1 MADNKNLIYTVTV
14 TDKGTFV
21 IKELNQEVKDSSAL
35 FKTLNA
41 DMIKNA
47 QAGKLSASA
56 MLAQINQLKQLR
68 NANTSNNNLFRKQ
81 TEEIRLL
88 ENEYKKLTLVTQQQ
102 TDKTGLASAT
112 LVEFSRGVQDANY
125 GFRGVANNLSQLT
138 TLMTTLIGTTGG
150 LKNAWTA
157 LKNAF
162 TGPIGFLVV
171 ANIVIAALERM
182 SIMSQG
188 ATKTTDEFNDAL
200 TNADGLI
207 ASLQRYADVSRDAN
221 RSDEERT
228 IALQRLADEGYDE
241 ATGSIDDFLEAK
253 RQLALFNATE
263 SVLQEEEKEF
273 LAERIRLNRQLK
285 QDLEKLEDPIRKA
298 SPMFGGRYS
307 SQMPETYEQDAQRA
321 VDATK
326 AALAENKKEIDK
338 ISNEIVEAFNETSKE
353 LEDNPFY
360 KLLAGVKPGK
370 DTTKRPKSLEA
381 ASEFIKK
388 EEETIFDSLQRQLDG
403 RKAVDDFKQELH
415 DKEIDRLNAELSKRE
430 ELASIITSQVKKLS
444 QVQTQ
449 AFTAQIKR
457 LDTERD
463 VILNNDNLTADEKDR
478 LLKKNDSNTR
488 KVKTQ
493 QIKFQRDMMQIEMA
507 MELAKIGLQLK
518 NAMTK
523 TIIDGTNSV
532 TSATMSIGEFMK
544 QLGPVGIAAY
554 AASIG
559 GVIATII
566 SARKKAQQQIQALS
580 SQSLGV
586 SGGGGGGSS
595 PQIQAPAFNVV
606 GATQE
611 SQLAQTISQSEQQ
624 PIKAYVVA
632 SDVSTAQELERS
644 TISGAS
650 IG

>member
-1 MADNKNLIYTVTV
+1 MADNKNLIYTITV

-21 IKELNQEVKDSSAL
+21 IKELNKEVKDSSAL

-41 DMIKNA
+41 DMIENA
-47 QAGKLSASA
+47 KAGKLSASA

-68 NANTSNNNLFRKQ
+68 NANTTNNKLFRKQ
-81 TEEIRLL
+81 TEDIRLL

-157 LKNAF
+157 LREAF

-171 ANIVIAALERM
+171 ANIVIAALERLSM
-182 SIMSQG
+182 ISEKV
-188 ATKTTDEFNDAL
+188 TKTTDEFNDAL
-200 TNADGLI
+200 TDADGLL
-207 ASLQRYADVSRDAN
+207 ASLQRYADISRDAN

-228 IALQRLADEGYDE
+228 VALQRLADEGYDE
-241 ATGSIDDFLEAK
+241 ATGSIDDFLDAK
-253 RQLALFNATE
+253 RKLALFNATE

-273 LAERIRLNRQLK
+273 LAERIRLNRELK
-285 QDLEKLEDPIRKA
+285 QAEEDLIAEQEKMKDANLTPYSDV
-298 SPMFGGRYS
+298 GGNITILKSDIKRI
-307 SQMPETYEQDAQRA
+307 QGLLT
-321 VDATK
+321 
-326 AALAENKKEIDK
+326 ENQTEIDK
-338 ISNEIVEAFNETSKE
+338 ISNEIVDSFNKTSEE
-353 LEDNPFY
+353 LKDNPFY
-360 KLLAGVKPGK
+360 ELLFGVKEDK
-370 DTTKRPKSLEA
+370 DRTKRSKRLKT

-388 EEETIFDSLQRQLDG
+388 EEDTIFDSLQRQLDG

-415 DKEIDRLNAELSKRE
+415 DNEIDRLNAELKKRE
-430 ELASIITSQVKKLS
+430 ELASIITTQVKRLS
-444 QVQTQ
+444 QIQ
-449 AFTAQIKR
+449 AQAYAAQIKR

-463 VILNNDNLTADEKDR
+463 VILNNDNLTAEEKDR
-478 LLKKNDSNTR
+478 LLKKNDSETR
-488 KVKTQ
+488 KIRTK

-507 MELAKIGLQLK
+507 MELAKIGLQLQ
-518 NAMTK
+518 NAMT
-523 TIIDGTNSV
+523 TVIVDGTGAISK
-532 TSATMSIGEFMK
+532 ATMSIGEFMK

-580 SQSLGV
+580 SQSLAV
-586 SGGGGGGSS
+586 SGGGGSAS

-606 GATQE
+606 GATQT
-611 SQLAQTISQSEQQ
+611 SQLAQTISQAEDK
-624 PIKAYVVA
+624 PIKAFVVA

-644 TISGAS
+644 TIEGAS

>member
-1 MADNKNLIYTVTV
+1 MADNKNLIYTITV

-21 IKELNQEVKDSSAL
+21 IKELNKEVKDSSAL

-41 DMIKNA
+41 DMIENA
-47 QAGKLSASA
+47 KAGKLSASA

-68 NANTSNNNLFRKQ
+68 NANTSNNKLFRKQ
-81 TEEIRLL
+81 TEDIRLL

-150 LKNAWTA
+150 LKNAWSALTA
-157 LKNAF
+157 AF

-207 ASLQRYADVSRDAN
+207 ASLQRYADISRDAN

-228 IALQRLADEGYDE
+228 VALQRLADEGYDE
-241 ATGSIDDFLEAK
+241 ATGSIDDFLDAK
-253 RQLALFNATE
+253 RKLALFNATE

-285 QDLEKLEDPIRKA
+285 QAEEDLIAEQKRMSDANLTPYSDV
-298 SPMFGGRYS
+298 GGNITILKDDIKRI
-307 SQMPETYEQDAQRA
+307 QGLLT
-321 VDATK
+321 
-326 AALAENKKEIDK
+326 ENQTEIDK
-338 ISNEIVEAFNETSKE
+338 ISNEIVDSFNKTSEE
-353 LEDNPFY
+353 LKDNPFY
-360 KLLAGVKPGK
+360 ELLFGVKEDK
-370 DTTKRPKSLEA
+370 DRTKRSKRLKV
-381 ASEFIKK
+381 ASEFTKK
-388 EEETIFDSLQRQLDG
+388 EEETIFESLQRQLDI

-415 DKEIDRLNAELSKRE
+415 DNEIDRLNAELDKRE
-430 ELASIITSQVKKLS
+430 ELASIITSQVRKLS
-444 QVQTQ
+444 QIQTQ
-449 AFTAQIKR
+449 AFAAQIKR

-463 VILNNDNLTADEKDR
+463 VILNNDNLTAEEKDR
-478 LLKKNDSNTR
+478 LLKKNDVETR
-488 KVKTQ
+488 KIRTK

-507 MELAKIGLQLK
+507 MELAKIGLQLQ
-518 NAMTK
+518 NAMT
-523 TIIDGTNSV
+523 TVIVDGTGAI
-532 TSATMSIGEFMK
+532 TKATMSIGEFMK

-580 SQSLGV
+580 SQSLAV
-586 SGGGGGGSS
+586 SGGGGSAA

-606 GATQE
+606 GATQT
-611 SQLAQTISQSEQQ
+611 SQLAQTISQAEDK
-624 PIKAYVVA
+624 PIKAFVVA

-644 TISGAS
+644 TIEGAS

>member
-1 MADNKNLIYTVTV
+1 MADNKNLIYTITV

-21 IKELNQEVKDSSAL
+21 IKELNKEVKDSSAL

-41 DMIKNA
+41 DMIENA
-47 QAGKLSASA
+47 KAGKLSASA

-68 NANTSNNNLFRKQ
+68 NANTTNNKLFRKQ
-81 TEEIRLL
+81 TEDIRLL

-150 LKNAWTA
+150 LKNAFVA
-157 LKNAF
+157 LKEAF

-171 ANIVIAALERM
+171 ANIFIAALERM
-182 SIMSQG
+182 SMMSEK
-188 ATKTTDEFNDAL
+188 TTRTTDEFNDAL

-207 ASLQRYADVSRDAN
+207 ASLQRYADISRDAN

-228 IALQRLADEGYDE
+228 VALQRLADEGYNE
-241 ATGSIDDFLEAK
+241 ATGSIDDFLDAK
-253 RQLALFNATE
+253 RKLALFNATE

-285 QDLEKLEDPIRKA
+285 QAEEDVITEQKRMSDANLTPYSDVGGNITILKDDIKRIQKLLR
-298 SPMFGGRYS
+298 
-307 SQMPETYEQDAQRA
+307 
-321 VDATK
+321 
-326 AALAENKKEIDK
+326 ENQTEIDD
-338 ISNEIVEAFNETSKE
+338 ISDEIIDAFNKTSKE

-360 KLLAGVKPGK
+360 ELLLGVKEDK
-370 DTTKRPKSLEA
+370 DRTKRSKRLKIA
-381 ASEFIKK
+381 AEFTKK
-388 EEETIFDSLQRQLDG
+388 EEDTIFDSLQRILDG

-415 DKEIDRLNAELSKRE
+415 DNEIDRLNAELKKRE

-444 QVQTQ
+444 VVQMQ
-449 AFTAQIKR
+449 AFAAQIKR

-463 VILNNDNLTADEKDR
+463 VILQNDNLTSEEKDR
-478 LLKKNDSNTR
+478 LLKKNDEQTR
-488 KVKTQ
+488 KVRTK

-507 MELAKIGLQLK
+507 MELAKIGLQLQ
-518 NAMTK
+518 NAMT
-523 TIIDGTNSV
+523 TVMVDGTGAI
-532 TSATMSIGEFMK
+532 TKATMSIGEFMK

-566 SARKKAQQQIQALS
+566 SARKKAQQEIQALS
-580 SQSLGV
+580 SQSLAV
-586 SGGGGGGSS
+586 SGGGGGAA

-606 GATQE
+606 GATQT
-611 SQLAQTISQSEQQ
+611 SQLAQTIAGAEDR
-624 PIKAYVVA
+624 PVKAFVVA
-632 SDVSTAQELERS
+632 SDVTTAQELERS
-644 TISGAS
+644 TIEGAS
-650 IG
+650 LG

>member
-1 MADNKNLIYTVTV
+1 MADNKNLIYTITV

-21 IKELNQEVKDSSAL
+21 IKELNKEVKDSSAL

-41 DMIKNA
+41 DMIENA
-47 QAGKLSASA
+47 KAGKLSASA

-68 NANTSNNNLFRKQ
+68 NANTTNNKLFRKQ
-81 TEEIRLL
+81 TEDIRLL

-150 LKNAWTA
+150 LKNAFVA
-157 LKNAF
+157 LKEAF

-182 SIMSQG
+182 SMMSEK
-188 ATKTTDEFNDAL
+188 TTRTTDEFNDAL
-200 TNADGLI
+200 TDADGLI
-207 ASLQRYADVSRDAN
+207 ASLQRYADISIDAN
-221 RSDEERT
+221 RTDEERT

-241 ATGSIDDFLEAK
+241 ATGSIEDFLEAK
-253 RQLALFNATE
+253 RKLALFNATE

-285 QDLEKLEDPIRKA
+285 EDLERLEDPIRKA
-298 SPMFGGRYS
+298 SPMFGGRFT
-307 SQMPETYEQDAQRA
+307 SQMPEAYEKDAQRA
-321 VDATK
+321 VDATRD
-326 AALAENKKEIDK
+326 ALAENKKEIDK
-338 ISNEIVEAFNETSKE
+338 ISDEIIEAFNQTAKE

-360 KLLAGVKPGK
+360 ELLAGVKPDK
-370 DTTKRPKSLEA
+370 DRTKRSKRLKTV
-381 ASEFIKK
+381 SEFTKK
-388 EEETIFDSLQRQLDG
+388 EEDTIFDSLQRILDG

-415 DKEIDRLNAELSKRE
+415 DNEIDRLDAELKKRE

-444 QVQTQ
+444 VVQMQ
-449 AFTAQIKR
+449 AFAAQIKR

-463 VILNNDNLTADEKDR
+463 VILQNDNLTSEEKDR
-478 LLKKNDSNTR
+478 LLKKNDEQTR
-488 KVKTQ
+488 KVRTK

-507 MELAKIGLQLK
+507 MELAKIGLQIQ
-518 NAMTK
+518 NAMTTLTFDSTLSISK
-523 TIIDGTNSV
+523 
-532 TSATMSIGEFMK
+532 ATMSIGEFMK

-566 SARKKAQQQIQALS
+566 SARKKAQQEIQALS
-580 SQSLGV
+580 SQSLAV
-586 SGGGGGGSS
+586 SGGGGGAA

-606 GATQE
+606 GATQT
-611 SQLAQTISQSEQQ
+611 SQLAQTIAGAEDR
-624 PIKAYVVA
+624 PVKAFVVA
-632 SDVSTAQELERS
+632 SDVTTAQELERS
-644 TISGAS
+644 TIEGAS
-650 IG
+650 LG

>member
-1 MADNKNLIYTVTV
+1 MADNKQLVYNIKITE
-14 TDKGTFV
+14 DGTFI
-21 IKELNQEVKDSSAL
+21 IKELNVETKDAAVAFQALNKSIRENAKESKLTASAL
-35 FKTLNA
+35 
-41 DMIKNA
+41 
-47 QAGKLSASA
+47 Q
-56 MLAQINQLKQLR
+56 AQINQLKKLR
-68 NANTSNNNLFRKQ
+68 NANTTNNNLFRKQ
-81 TEEIRLL
+81 TEDIRLL

-150 LKNAWTA
+150 LKNAWVA

-171 ANIVIAALERM
+171 ANIVIAALERLE
-182 SIMSQG
+182 IMSQKT
-188 ATKTTDEFNDAL
+188 TKTTDEFNDAL
-200 TNADGLI
+200 TDADGLI
-207 ASLQRYADVSRDAN
+207 ASLQRYADISRDAN

-228 IALQRLADEGYDE
+228 VALQRLADEGYDE
-241 ATGSIDDFLEAK
+241 ATGSIDDFLDAK
-253 RQLALFNATE
+253 RKLALFNATE

-285 QDLEKLEDPIRKA
+285 QAEEDLIAEQKRMSDANLTPYSDV
-298 SPMFGGRYS
+298 GGNITILKDDIKRI
-307 SQMPETYEQDAQRA
+307 QGLLT
-321 VDATK
+321 
-326 AALAENKKEIDK
+326 ENQTEIDR
-338 ISNEIVEAFNETSKE
+338 ISNEIVDSFNKTSEE
-353 LEDNPFY
+353 LKDNPFY
-360 KLLAGVKPGK
+360 ELLYGVKEDK
-370 DTTKRPKSLEA
+370 DRTKRSKRLKV

-388 EEETIFDSLQRQLDG
+388 EEDTIFDSLQRQLDG

-415 DKEIDRLNAELSKRE
+415 DNEIDRLNAELKKRE

-449 AFTAQIKR
+449 AFAAQIKR

-463 VILNNDNLTADEKDR
+463 VILNNDNLTADEKNR
-478 LLKKNDSNTR
+478 LLKKNDSDTR
-488 KVKTQ
+488 KIRTQ

-523 TIIDGTNSV
+523 TFIDGTGAV
-532 TSATMSIGEFMK
+532 ASATMSLGEFMK

-606 GATQE
+606 GATQT
-611 SQLAQTISQSEQQ
+611 SQLAQTISQAEDK
-624 PIKAYVVA
+624 PIKAFVVA

-644 TISGAS
+644 TIEGAS

>member
-1 MADNKNLIYTVTV
+1 MADSKKLIY
-14 TDKGTFV
+14 DIV
-21 IKELNQEVKDSSAL
+21 IKEDGTFIIEKLNVETKDAAVAFEAL
-35 FKTLNA
+35 NKNIRENA
-41 DMIKNA
+41 KES
-47 QAGKLSASA
+47 KLSASA

-68 NANTSNNNLFRKQ
+68 NANTTNNKLFRKQ
-81 TEEIRLL
+81 TEDIRLL

-150 LKNAWTA
+150 LKNAWVA
-157 LKNAF
+157 LKEAF

-171 ANIVIAALERM
+171 ANLVIAALERLE
-182 SIMSQG
+182 IVSQK
-188 ATKTTDEFNDAL
+188 ATKTTDEYNDAL
-200 TNADGLI
+200 TDADGLL
-207 ASLQRYADVSRDAN
+207 ASLQRYADISRDAN

-228 IALQRLADEGYDE
+228 VALQRLADEGYDE
-241 ATGSIDDFLEAK
+241 ATGSIDDFLDAK
-253 RQLALFNATE
+253 RKLALFNATE

-273 LAERIRLNRQLK
+273 LAERIKLNRQLK
-285 QDLEKLEDPIRKA
+285 QAEEDVIAEQKRMSDANLTPYSDVGGNITILKDDIKRIQKLL
-298 SPMFGGRYS
+298 
-307 SQMPETYEQDAQRA
+307 T
-321 VDATK
+321 
-326 AALAENKKEIDK
+326 ENQTEIDK
-338 ISNEIVEAFNETSKE
+338 ISNEIVDSFNKTSEE
-353 LEDNPFY
+353 LKDNPFY
-360 KLLAGVKPGK
+360 ELLFGVKEDK
-370 DTTKRPKSLEA
+370 DRTKRSKRLKTV
-381 ASEFIKK
+381 SEFTKK
-388 EEETIFDSLQRQLDG
+388 EEDTIFDSLQRQLDG

-415 DKEIDRLNAELSKRE
+415 DNEIDRLNAELDKRE

-444 QVQTQ
+444 QIQTQ
-449 AFTAQIKR
+449 AFAAQIKR

-463 VILNNDNLTADEKDR
+463 VILNNDNLTAEEKDR
-478 LLKKNDSNTR
+478 LLKKNDAETR
-488 KVKTQ
+488 KIRTK

-507 MELAKIGLQLK
+507 MELAKIGLQLQ
-518 NAMTK
+518 NAMT
-523 TIIDGTNSV
+523 TVIVDGTGAI
-532 TSATMSIGEFMK
+532 TKATMSIGEFMK

-580 SQSLGV
+580 SQSLAV
-586 SGGGGGGSS
+586 SGGGGSAA

-606 GATQE
+606 GATQT
-611 SQLAQTISQSEQQ
+611 SQLAQTISQAEDK
-624 PIKAYVVA
+624 PIKAFVVA

-644 TISGAS
+644 TIEGAS